1 MATPAYIPNATTQSD
16 MDYAAAMDIAMY
28 SQYAPLYQP
37 DGYSYSVHYAP
48 VTATGC
54 DYEHPSYTEVQS

>member
-1 MATPAYIPNATTQSD
+1 MATPAYIPNDTTQSN
-16 MDYAAAMDIAMY
+16 MDYAAAVDMTMY

-37 DGYSYSVHYAP
+37 DGYSYSVHYDP

-54 DYEHPSYTEVQS
+54 DDDYPSYTEVQS